1 MFGYIMPS
9 KEHLGEDDFNTFCSY
24 YCGLCKSMGKH
35 CSHASRLGLSY
46 DLTFLSIVLSSVVEE
61 NVEMLSQHCIIH
73 PIKKKNTVK
82 SSYILE
88 YTAMMATILAY
99 EKCKDDVHDDKS
111 IKALLGMLMYSSA
124 YKKAIKKHS
133 EASLYISNRLKE
145 LREIEKNRICDIDI
159 AADKFALILQKL
171 FTPDFITDK
180 NTIRQLEWFGYNI
193 GRWIYIL
200 DAINDLESDFKSKSY
215 NPLLCDN
222 IENIK
227 EYCISLCEKT
237 EQSLTFT
244 LENAAEAFDLMK
256 LYRNSE
262 LLNKMIYIS
271 LPFKQSQVLGKYRR
285 NI

>member
-1 MFGYIMPS
+1 MFGYIVPT
-9 KEHLGEDDFNTFCSY
+9 KEHLGEEDFNTFCSY
-24 YCGLCKSMGKH
+24 YCGLCKSMGKY
-35 CSHASRLGLSY
+35 CSHSSRLGLSY
-46 DLTFLSIVLSSVVEE
+46 DLTFLSIVLSSVIGE
-61 NVEMLSQHCIIH
+61 NNEVLSQHCIIH
-73 PIKKKNTVK
+73 PIKKKRVVK
-82 SSYILE
+82 SNYILE

-111 IKALLGMLMYSSA
+111 IKAIGGMMLYRSA
-124 YKKAIKKHS
+124 YKKAIKKYS
-133 EASLYISNRLKE
+133 EVSSCISDRLKE
-145 LREIEKNRICDIDI
+145 LREIEKNKIYDIDI

-193 GRWIYIL
+193 GRWIYTL

-227 EYCISLCEKT
+227 EYCVSLCEKT

>member
-1 MFGYIMPS
+1 MFGYIVPS

-35 CSHASRLGLSY
+35 CSHSSRIGLSY

-61 NVEMLSQHCIIH
+61 NVEVLPQHCIIH

-82 SSYILE
+82 LNCVLE

-99 EKCKDDVHDDKS
+99 EKCRDDIYDDKS
-111 IKALLGMLMYSSA
+111 IKAVLGMILYRSA
-124 YKKAIKKHS
+124 YKKAIKKHR
-133 EASLYISNRLKE
+133 EASLYISSRLKE
-145 LREIEKNRICDIDI
+145 LREIEKNKICDIDI

-171 FTPDFITDK
+171 FTPNFITDK

-227 EYCISLCEKT
+227 EHCISLCEKT

-256 LYRNSE
+256 LYKNSE